1 MAVAVLVISAL
12 SVVGTDEETETKAF
26 SVKDGSYAVVL
37 DEAIVPYAGTSVT
50 VEAKNSQ
57 GTDLF
62 LGTANGVDAD
72 SFLDGVAQ
80 EQISDVQFPNEVDH
94 RAIPGDPAPAAD
106 ITSRDWWTS
115 QDTGQSV
122 AKTFD
127 LDADPQ
133 VLVIAPANADENLDG
148 TTVTLK
154 MRVAGVFALSLI
166 GIALGIIL
174 AGLAAFFFLRWFNS
188 RIRPQKKTGLPGGES
203 TLTDEATANRGTS
216 MAGTRRTRPRPAADD
231 DRGRADEPPEHS
243 SPEPAGAGAEPSSET
258 AGPDARPNPEPADT
272 NSGSQAPPRRRD
284 LRRKGSLRIATA
296 ITLGSGLALSGC
308 SALPVAQ
315 PDSPNITPYER
326 TAVRPGEAG
335 TFMTNYTESLDKI
348 LDNGGTDL
356 ESIQGEP
363 IIDRTRAQIQIAE
376 KAKQHLRAPNFTEVV
391 AGGPSFEKYPMWF
404 YAFGTTESDG
414 KKLTQVQLVTRESA
428 STQPIVRTAS
438 YIPADQMPTLLAD
451 GSGAVKTGPKAFN
464 DTLPKGAEAVS
475 SYLVDGKAD
484 GSDFTGLNEGGFKDF
499 RDYLDGLRDKDS
511 GFDKVDVECKPY
523 TDFDFGSMTLST
535 EHGAIGLGEAR
546 CTLTIK
552 VPDDYSVDLGDTIE
566 AVKTNDKKGN
576 TVKVETSH
584 PYVLMKIGDK
594 MSVVATDWNVLS
606 SRIE

>member
-188 RIRPQKKTGLPGGES
+188 RIRPQKKTGLPTGER
-203 TLTDEATANRGTS
+203 TLTDE
-216 MAGTRRTRPRPAADD
+216 
-231 DRGRADEPPEHS
+231 
-243 SPEPAGAGAEPSSET
+243 
-258 AGPDARPNPEPADT
+258 ARPNPEPAGT
-272 NSGSQAPPRRRD
+272 NSGTQAPPRRRD